1 MNEKVSVQEIK
12 ETFNKAIPNK
22 TIFKITDYAEKN
34 CYVVYAISND
44 KLDKKDDFLDGLYAI
59 DKDTMEVSGFQPM
72 VSGPKIYF
80 NLPEDR
86 VLYRRNKNA

>member
-1 MNEKVSVQEIK
+1 MKGRVTIQSLK
-12 ETFNKAIPNK
+12 KAFDKAIPNK
-22 TIFKITDYAEKN
+22 TIFKITDYAERN

-44 KLDKKDDFLDGLYAI
+44 KLDQKDDFLDGLYAI

-86 VLYRRNKNA
+86 IIYRRNKNA